1 MSLIQILF
9 VFLSKF
15 LRLIPSIFTYACVH
29 AKLLQFCP
37 TLCDPRDCSPQAP
50 LSMGFSRQEHWS
62 GVPFPS
68 PGDLLDPGIK
78 PTSPALHGW
87 ASGKPLTYAS
97 SQVFHLWCVCV
108 CVCVCVLKTFHY
120 IFNYHL
126 LKWPK
131 PWNDRYQLH
140 LYTKM
145 RCPSLSRTSR
155 KGYENQFY
163 NPCLFTFSNIT
174 ELNAEVRRI
183 WKWRLFKREN
193 GLKSAS
199 HSTPPFSHTTP
210 MHPWGRVLDAFL
222 PTHIQWK
229 RMHQGHSQNWLSVPG
244 TGGLMVWHLSHAS
257 KGKRVWS
264 SFRENIESYSGIK
277 RCPPPADLRDLSLLE
292 AR

>member
-1 MSLIQILF
+1 
-9 VFLSKF
+9 
-15 LRLIPSIFTYACVH
+15 
-29 AKLLQFCP
+29 
-37 TLCDPRDCSPQAP
+37 
-50 LSMGFSRQEHWS
+50 
-62 GVPFPS
+62 
-68 PGDLLDPGIK
+68 
-78 PTSPALHGW
+78 
-87 ASGKPLTYAS
+87 
-97 SQVFHLWCVCV
+97 
-108 CVCVCVLKTFHY
+108 
-120 IFNYHL
+120 
-126 LKWPK
+126 
-131 PWNDRYQLH
+131 
-140 LYTKM
+140 M